1 MGRSSYF
8 RNSFVWFI
16 LKAASVMSRTALD
29 RTTARRDAK
38 GVRVPGT
45 VLTTAIDFVI
55 SSIVVL

>member
-1 MGRSSYF
+1 M
-8 RNSFVWFI
+8 WFI